1 MEGGGKYEADILY
14 RQRGA
19 QAWLAGLTAQRHVD
33 FPVLSSAETVRLGQ
47 PIGGLPAGGATNHI
61 IRIFN
66 SWIMAAS
73 ISLLTVFSS
82 VWTISVLPGLS
93 LY

>member
-1 MEGGGKYEADILY
+1 MFLLQMLEGRLRGGGKYEADILY
-14 RQRGA
+14 TQRGA
-19 QAWLAGLTAQRHVD
+19 LACCLTAQRHVD

-61 IRIFN
+61 SRIFN

-82 VWTISVLPGLS
+82 V
-93 LY
+93 